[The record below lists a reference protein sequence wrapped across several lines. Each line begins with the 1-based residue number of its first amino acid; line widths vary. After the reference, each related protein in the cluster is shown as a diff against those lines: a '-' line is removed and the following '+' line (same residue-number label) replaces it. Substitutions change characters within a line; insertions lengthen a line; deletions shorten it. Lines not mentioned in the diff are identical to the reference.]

1 MVCSMYS
8 NPIAT
13 PSSTPEPH
21 RFWGYVGKTWFVL
34 AAQMRGMSPIYE
46 SHRLYDT
53 AGADPEKNCVW
64 GGGVQ
69 SQIM

>member
-1 MVCSMYS
+1 MICSS
-8 NPIAT
+8 PIVT

-34 AAQMRGMSPIYE
+34 AAGMSPISE

-53 AGADPEKNCVW
+53 AGADPEKNCIW
-64 GGGVQ
+64 GEGGGGSRVK
-69 SQIM
+69 IM